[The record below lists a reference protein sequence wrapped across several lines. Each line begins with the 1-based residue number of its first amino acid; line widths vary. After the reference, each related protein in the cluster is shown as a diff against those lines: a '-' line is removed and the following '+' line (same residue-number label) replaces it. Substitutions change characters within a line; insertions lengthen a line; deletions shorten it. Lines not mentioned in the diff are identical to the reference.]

1 MADAMQLPLILTD
14 IIHEEWRINEFLSK
28 TEHVVTRAEFVFMPS
43 LISKQLVRAKG
54 GV

>member
-1 MADAMQLPLILTD
+1 MPIEADLAD